1 MQTGQLPGVFLSIID
16 FKFFAHFNICPP
28 IIRSSSIFTI
38 PNNVLSSIFQ
48 FWLYSDCIEH
58 LFDCQC
64 DSFIF
69 WLGIFNYKL
78 SWSQNMTMNTL
89 FSKLYIFKQYQCL
102 PEYLSHMHLHSNLV
116 IFKWT
121 QCSAFWCTN
130 VLYIPIWL
138 YSNPFDCCRPSQTYP
153 PLHSNL
159 VIFKFTVIQVHYD
172 TMISLHSNLV
182 IFKYKKD
189 YYQKITAIDFTFQS
203 GYIQMPTYPHIFV
216 LDCTLHSN
224 LVIFKF
230 LILWLI

>member
-28 IIRSSSIFTI
+28 IIKSSSIFTI

-138 YSNPFDCCRPSQTYP
+138 YSNESDE
-153 PLHSNL
+153 
-159 VIFKFTVIQVHYD
+159 
-172 TMISLHSNLV
+172 SLRQR
-182 IFKYKKD
+182 IY
-189 YYQKITAIDFTFQS
+189 
-203 GYIQMPTYPHIFV
+203 
-216 LDCTLHSN
+216 TLHSN

-230 LILWLI
+230 VTSLRLSGALVFTFQSGYIQINILSPTTLVNYKLYIPIWLYSNKLLHWVYLAFY

>member
-1 MQTGQLPGVFLSIID
+1 MQTGQLPRVFLSIID
-16 FKFFAHFNICPP
+16 FKFFSHFNICPP
-28 IIRSSSIFTI
+28 IIKSSSIFTI

-116 IFKWT
+116 KFKSDLKAYLKTCKALYIPIWLNSNKSLSGVR
-121 QCSAFWCTN
+121 QAFK

-138 YSNPFDCCRPSQTYP
+138 NSNQ
-153 PLHSNL
+153 N
-159 VIFKFTVIQVHYD
+159 
-172 TMISLHSNLV
+172 
-182 IFKYKKD
+182 
-189 YYQKITAIDFTFQS
+189 
-203 GYIQMPTYPHIFV
+203 
-216 LDCTLHSN
+216 
-224 LVIFKF
+224 
-230 LILWLI
+230 WE

>member
-138 YSNPFDCCRPSQTYP
+138 YSNLQLSRYITTPWYLYIPIWLY
-153 PLHSNL
+153 SN
-159 VIFKFTVIQVHYD
+159 IK
-172 TMISLHSNLV
+172 
-182 IFKYKKD
+182 
-189 YYQKITAIDFTFQS
+189 KITIKR
-203 GYIQMPTYPHIFV
+203 
-216 LDCTLHSN
+216 LRLLTLHSN
-224 LVIFKF
+224 LVIFKCQHIRIF
-230 LILWLI
+230 LC